1 MWKTSFMIMEQEVS
15 DFKEFC
21 NRIIGTDSRIRY
33 VGIADKHGIIITKG
47 ERKDIIPLLNDE
59 ETAQYAITASTRQY
73 TRLRWQNIL
82 VKEYYTCSLYEKI
95 LRITIPI
102 TNQKNRLEYLLIF
115 TLDPHTDD
123 FDNLI
128 MEKIMPSI
136 SGFFSKLFK
145 IN

>member
-33 VGIADKHGIIITKG
+33 VGIADKHGIIITMG
-47 ERKDIIPLLNDE
+47 ERKDIVPLLNDE

-82 VKEYYTCSLYEKI
+82 GKLYYTCSLYEKI

-102 TNQKNRLEYLLIF
+102 TNQKNRLEYLMIF
-115 TLDPHTDD
+115 TLDPDNIDD

-128 MEKIMPSI
+128 INKIMPMII
-136 SGFFSKLFK
+136 SFFSSKLL
-145 IN
+145 

>member
-1 MWKTSFMIMEQEVS
+1 MEQVIT

-21 NRIIGTDSRIRY
+21 DKIIGTDSRIRY
-33 VGIADKHGIIITKG
+33 VGIADKHGVIITMG
-47 ERKDIIPLLNDE
+47 ERKGIVPLLNDE

-82 VKEYYTCSLYEKI
+82 GKLYYTCSLYEKI

-102 TNQKNRLEYLLIF
+102 TNQKNRLEYLMIF
-115 TLDPHTDD
+115 TLDPDNIDD

-128 MEKIMPSI
+128 TTKIMPMINS
-136 SGFFSKLFK
+136 FFSSKLL
-145 IN
+145 

>member
-1 MWKTSFMIMEQEVS
+1 MEQVIT

-21 NRIIGTDSRIRY
+21 DKIIGTDSRIRY
-33 VGIADKHGIIITKG
+33 VGIADKHGVIITMG
-47 ERKDIIPLLNDE
+47 ERKGIVPLLNDE

-82 VKEYYTCSLYEKI
+82 GKLYYTCSLYEKI

-102 TNQKNRLEYLLIF
+102 TNQKNRLEYLMIF
-115 TLDPHTDD
+115 TLDPDNIDD

-128 MEKIMPSI
+128 TTKIMPVINS
-136 SGFFSKLFK
+136 FFSSKLL
-145 IN
+145 

>member
-82 VKEYYTCSLYEKI
+82 GKLYYTCSLYEKI

-102 TNQKNRLEYLLIF
+102 TNQKNRLEYLMIF
-115 TLDPHTDD
+115 TLDPDNIDD

-128 MEKIMPSI
+128 MNKLMPMINS
-136 SGFFSKLFK
+136 FFSSKLL
-145 IN
+145 

>member
-1 MWKTSFMIMEQEVS
+1 MEQEVS

-33 VGIADKHGIIITKG
+33 VGIADKHGIIITMG
-47 ERKDIIPLLNDE
+47 ERKNIVPLLNDE

-82 VKEYYTCSLYEKI
+82 GKLYYTCSLYEKI

-102 TNQKNRLEYLLIF
+102 TNQKNRLEYLMIF
-115 TLDPHTDD
+115 TLDPDNIDD

-128 MEKIMPSI
+128 MNKIMPMII
-136 SGFFSKLFK
+136 SFFSSKLL
-145 IN
+145 

>member
-1 MWKTSFMIMEQEVS
+1 MEKYVTE
-15 DFKEFC
+15 FKNLC
-21 NRIIGTDSRIRY
+21 NEIVEIDSRIRFIG
-33 VGIADKHGIIITKG
+33 VADKHGIVITTA
-47 ERKDIIPLLNDE
+47 ERKGIIPLLSDE
-59 ETAQYAITASTRQY
+59 ETEQYAITASTRQY
-73 TRLRWQNIL
+73 TRLRWQDIL
-82 VKEYYTCSLYEKI
+82 GKLNYTCSLYEKI

-123 FDNLI
+123 FGNLI

-145 IN
+145 ASSS

>member
-1 MWKTSFMIMEQEVS
+1 MEQEVS

-33 VGIADKHGIIITKG
+33 VGIADKHGIIITMG

-82 VKEYYTCSLYEKI
+82 GKLYYTCSLYEKI

-102 TNQKNRLEYLLIF
+102 TNQKNRLEYLMIF
-115 TLDPHTDD
+115 TLDPDNIDD

-128 MEKIMPSI
+128 MNKIMPMII
-136 SGFFSKLFK
+136 SFFSSKLL
-145 IN
+145 

>member
-1 MWKTSFMIMEQEVS
+1 MMMKQEIS

-21 NRIIGTDSRIRY
+21 DSIIGTDSRIRY
-33 VGIADKHGIIITKG
+33 VGIADKHGIIITMG
-47 ERKDIIPLLNDE
+47 ERKGIVPLLNDE

-82 VKEYYTCSLYEKI
+82 GKLYYTCSLYEKI

-102 TNQKNRLEYLLIF
+102 TNQKNRLEYLMIF
-115 TLDPHTDD
+115 TLDPDNIDD

-128 MEKIMPSI
+128 MNKIMPMITS
-136 SGFFSKLFK
+136 FFYSKLL
-145 IN
+145 

>member
-1 MWKTSFMIMEQEVS
+1 MIMEQGIT

-21 NRIIGTDSRIRY
+21 DKIIGTDSRIRY
-33 VGIADKHGIIITKG
+33 VGIADKHGIIITMG
-47 ERKDIIPLLNDE
+47 ERKDIVPLLNDE

-82 VKEYYTCSLYEKI
+82 GKLYYTCSLYEKI

-102 TNQKNRLEYLLIF
+102 TNQKNRLEYLMIF
-115 TLDPHTDD
+115 TLDPDNIDD

-128 MEKIMPSI
+128 MNKIMPMITS
-136 SGFFSKLFK
+136 FFYSKLL
-145 IN
+145 